1 VKASG
6 RKEEIIMV
14 KKVKAGEFIK
24 LADRHPVIDVRS
36 SIEFLSGHVSGA
48 LSIPLFTDE
57 ERSLVGTLYHKQGRD
72 AAVLKGLD
80 IALPKVHHYVMAL
93 NSLGGTG
100 PVCLHCWR
108 GGMRSEVMAEVFSR
122 AGFQVFV
129 LTGGYKS
136 YRAFIREAFSKQAA
150 IVVLGGMTGSG
161 KTDIIRC
168 LAGMG
173 EQVIDLEDLASHKG
187 SAFGALGQG
196 IQPTNEQFENDLF
209 RIWNGMDFRKRMWME
224 DESRRIGRIDL
235 PPAFFGQVSNGILL
249 KAVVD
254 KNTRIERL
262 VREYSGF
269 PKTQLADALAKIR
282 DGIGGT
288 RYKESLKALDQ
299 DDFAKV
305 VEMVLEYYDKAYTHA
320 IEKRLNKNILPV
332 SLEGTDPAIHARA
345 LLQVIKKTP

>member
-1 VKASG
+1 
-6 RKEEIIMV
+6 MV
-14 KKVKAGEFIK
+14 KKVKTGEFIK
-24 LADRHPVIDVRS
+24 LAGKHPVIDVRS
-36 SIEFLSGHVSGA
+36 PIEFRSGHISGA
-48 LSIPLFTDE
+48 FNIPLFTDE

-80 IALPKVHHYVMAL
+80 IAIPKVRQYVIAL
-93 NSLGGTG
+93 NTLGKAG

-108 GGMRSEVMAEVFSR
+108 GGMRSEVMAEVFSK
-122 AGFQVFV
+122 AGFPVFV

-136 YRAFIREAFSKQAA
+136 YRAFIREAFTRQAP

-161 KTDIIRC
+161 KTDILRC

-173 EQVIDLEDLASHKG
+173 EQVIDLEGLASHKG

-196 IQPTNEQFENDLF
+196 CQPTNEQFENELF
-209 RIWNGMDFRKRMWME
+209 RIWNGLNFRKRIWME

-235 PPAFFGQVSNGILL
+235 PPAFFGQLSNGILL
-249 KAVVD
+249 KAEIN
-254 KNTRIERL
+254 KSMRIERL

-269 PKTQLADALAKIR
+269 PKTQLADSLAKIR

-288 RYKESLKALDQ
+288 RYKESLEALDQ
-299 DDFAKV
+299 GDFAKV
-305 VEMVLEYYDKAYTHA
+305 VSLVLEYYDKAYTHA

-332 SLEGTDPAIHARA
+332 SLEGADPAVHARA
-345 LLQVIKKTP
+345 VLQFIKKIL